1 MGAPGNR
8 TPPLETNSR
17 CDVSLINYDGLIK
30 DSLKYVVRKALE
42 HAAEKG
48 LYGDQHFYITF
59 KTDFPGVEAP
69 EYLLIEYPDE
79 LTIVLENQFWNLK
92 VFETYFSVSLNF
104 NAKIETI
111 KVPFD
116 SILEFSDPSE
126 DFVLQF
132 EINEEDLGV
141 LLKDEFENDK
151 DHSEQDSKV
160 ISLDL
165 FRKK

>member
-1 MGAPGNR
+1 M
-8 TPPLETNSR
+8 
-17 CDVSLINYDGLIK
+17 SLINYDGLIK

-42 HAAEKG
+42 HVGEKG

-59 KTDFPGVEAP
+59 KTEFPGVEAP
-69 EYLLIEYPDE
+69 EYLLNEYPDE

-132 EINEEDLGV
+132 EINDEDLSEI
-141 LLKDEFENDK
+141 LRDELKNDA
-151 DHSEQDSKV
+151 DHSEQDNKV

>member
-1 MGAPGNR
+1 MVKR
-8 TPPLETNSR
+8 
-17 CDVSLINYDGLIK
+17 
-30 DSLKYVVRKALE
+30 ALE
-42 HAAEKG
+42 HVADKG

-59 KTDFPGVEAP
+59 QTDFFGVEAP
-69 EYLLIEYPDE
+69 DYLLNEYPDE

-92 VFETYFSVSLNF
+92 VFETHFSVSLNF
-104 NAKIETI
+104 NSKIETV

-116 SILEFSDPSE
+116 AILEFSDPSE

-132 EINEEDLGV
+132 EIQEDDLGDV
-141 LLKDEFENDK
+141 LMDEELKHNFDD
-151 DHSEQDSKV
+151 SQAEQNNKV

>member
-1 MGAPGNR
+1 M
-8 TPPLETNSR
+8 
-17 CDVSLINYDGLIK
+17 SLISYDQLIK

-42 HAAEKG
+42 HVAEKG

-59 KTDFPGVEAP
+59 KTEYPGVDAP
-69 EYLLIEYPDE
+69 EYLLSEYPDE

-92 VFETYFSVSLNF
+92 VFETYFTVSLNF

-132 EINEEDLGV
+132 EISDEDLGM
-141 LLKDEFENDK
+141 LLTEELENDG
-151 DHSEQDSKV
+151 DHSDIDSKV

>member
-1 MGAPGNR
+1 M
-8 TPPLETNSR
+8 
-17 CDVSLINYDGLIK
+17 SLINYDRLIK

-42 HAAEKG
+42 HVAEKG
-48 LYGDQHFYITF
+48 LYGDQHFYITL
-59 KTDFPGVEAP
+59 KTGCPGVDAP
-69 EYLLIEYPDE
+69 EYLLNQYPDE

-92 VFETYFSVSLNF
+92 VFETCFSVSLNF

-132 EINEEDLGV
+132 DPNEEDLG
-141 LLKDEFENDK
+141 LLLTDELEDDEN
-151 DHSEQDSKV
+151 HSGADSKV

>member
-1 MGAPGNR
+1 M
-8 TPPLETNSR
+8 
-17 CDVSLINYDGLIK
+17 SLINYDGLIK

-141 LLKDEFENDK
+141 LLKDELENDK